1 MHLGNGAITPECGL
15 FALGAA
21 ATSTVVALAVARSK
35 PLDRNATYTAAALGA
50 AVFAAQMF
58 NVQIVPFSSV
68 HLIGGVLLAW
78 TLGPPLGLL
87 MMAAILG
94 LEVALLG
101 DGGLLA
107 LGANV
112 INMGLVPA
120 LFVAAA
126 RRLTSRGGSLRAGIV
141 LTATAMLATIAA
153 AGLVTIEV
161 AIGRNAGQ
169 LEGWR
174 QFAGQMLA
182 SHALF
187 GVLEAAATVAII
199 SLLGGLR
206 RPAGAPLELPRV
218 WSGGI
223 TGTAIMIAVLSA
235 PQFGLASGAPDGY
248 ETAVARAHEAGSPLG
263 RLESATQAGDLNAT
277 VQTWQDRLVAQMP
290 ASESVRGAIGA
301 LIAGATA
308 FGLGALIGRRD
319 WSRSQN
325 PGGSRSLSA

>member
-21 ATSTVVALAVARSK
+21 ATGTVVALAVARSK
-35 PLDRNATYTAAALGA
+35 PLDRNTTYTAAALGA
-50 AVFAAQMF
+50 AVIAAQMF

-94 LEVALLG
+94 LEAALLG

-107 LGANV
+107 LGVNV

-126 RRLTSRGGSLRAGIV
+126 RRLTSRGRSLRAGIV
-141 LTATAMLATIAA
+141 LAATAMLATIAA

-174 QFAGQMLA
+174 PFAGQMLA

-187 GVLEAAATVAII
+187 GVAEAAATVAIVG
-199 SLLGGLR
+199 LLGGLR
-206 RPAGAPLELPRV
+206 RPAGAPLKLPRA

-223 TGTAIMIAVLSA
+223 AGTAIMIAILSA

-263 RLESATQAGDLNAT
+263 NLESASQAGKLNAK
-277 VQTWQDRLVAQMP
+277 VQAWQDRLVAQMP
-290 ASESVRGAIGA
+290 TSEPLRGAIGT
-301 LIAGATA
+301 LVAGAIA
-308 FGLGALIGRRD
+308 FGLASFAVGSGWCRGQ
-319 WSRSQN
+319 SR
-325 PGGSRSLSA
+325 GSSGSLSA

>member
-58 NVQIVPFSSV
+58 NVQILPFSSV

-94 LEVALLG
+94 LEAALLG

-107 LGANV
+107 LGVNV

-126 RRLTSRGGSLRAGIV
+126 RRLTSRGGSLRTGIV
-141 LTATAMLATIAA
+141 LAATAMLATIAA

-174 QFAGQMLA
+174 PFAGQMLA

-187 GVLEAAATVAII
+187 GVLEAAATLAIVG
-199 SLLGGLR
+199 LLGGLR
-206 RPAGAPLELPRV
+206 RPSGAPLQLPRA
-218 WSGGI
+218 WSAGI
-223 TGTAIMIAVLSA
+223 AGAAIIIAILSA
-235 PQFGLASGAPDGY
+235 PQFGFASGAPDGY
-248 ETAVARAHEAGSPLG
+248 ETAVA
-263 RLESATQAGDLNAT
+263 
-277 VQTWQDRLVAQMP
+277 
-290 ASESVRGAIGA
+290 
-301 LIAGATA
+301 
-308 FGLGALIGRRD
+308 
-319 WSRSQN
+319 
-325 PGGSRSLSA
+325 